1 MSRKLGLQQQ
11 LFHHLLWVTAA
22 VRTMQVLTRN
32 SQFLCQVV
40 YRILLSLYY
49 FQVEVPQPQRTSKKC
64 LELTEIHNGC
74 ELLSDVII
82 HYSLKSPLL
91 LPVSTT
97 RLTKLSEN
105 NPFLPSHRIIQHKFW
120 EFFPFTL
127 FCLFWSREQIW
138 PVQEHSKTH
147 KEQHSTSRHDSL
159 ILLGPSERD
168 MPT

>member
-1 MSRKLGLQQQ
+1 MKLTVPMPSSLQNPVVPV
-11 LFHHLLWVTAA
+11 LFSGRSATA
-22 VRTMQVLTRN
+22 TM
-32 SQFLCQVV
+32 
-40 YRILLSLYY
+40 Y
-49 FQVEVPQPQRTSKKC
+49 FQKVFGTHRDTQW
-64 LELTEIHNGC
+64 C

-120 EFFPFTL
+120 DFFPFTL